1 MAFEDL
7 VCRNEVCFVALLVVS
22 IRNDIQIFAE
32 WPA

>member
-7 VCRNEVCFVALLVVS
+7 VCRNEFCFVALLVS
-22 IRNDIQIFAE
+22 IRNGIQIFAE